1 MPMFKLLITNST
13 LMVQGG
19 SIEQLKQLE
28 AICDDYLERIRIVK
42 GKSPKKPMKRLSE
55 IRLPS
60 PDDDNV
66 IMCIAGIMTKAS
78 PIAGGKPSYFP
89 HEIKYNTISKDF
101 MWKAQGDDLNYKDK
115 LRRART
121 INVTERILE
130 IEMITNKKTIQ
141 FPDNN
146 IFMQWSSKLG
156 ANLTRTMT
164 HK

>member
-1 MPMFKLLITNST
+1 
-13 LMVQGG
+13 
-19 SIEQLKQLE
+19 
-28 AICDDYLERIRIVK
+28 
-42 GKSPKKPMKRLSE
+42 
-55 IRLPS
+55 
-60 PDDDNV
+60 
-66 IMCIAGIMTKAS
+66 
-78 PIAGGKPSYFP
+78 
-89 HEIKYNTISKDF
+89 